1 MKYSVNENGYYE
13 FLLLQSKMV
22 HLLTFVVTRLY
33 CNYSIELPSLYQQ
46 CFNIHGSKYIYEDA
60 YKLGPFTHTC
70 GPDTRGPMCKRSF
83 MTLHIHLDLHCSLW
97 PTMAWY

>member
-1 MKYSVNENGYYE
+1 MKYDHVNENGYYE

-33 CNYSIELPSLYQQ
+33 CIYSLELPSLYQQ

-60 YKLGPFTHTC
+60 YKLGPFTHAAQILGVQC
-70 GPDTRGPMCKRSF
+70 AKG
-83 MTLHIHLDLHCSLW
+83 HL
-97 PTMAWY
+97 

>member
-33 CNYSIELPSLYQQ
+33 CNYIIIKYYYINSVSTYMGLNIYMRMPTNWALLPIHAAQILGVQ
-46 CFNIHGSKYIYEDA
+46 CAKG
-60 YKLGPFTHTC
+60 
-70 GPDTRGPMCKRSF
+70 
-83 MTLHIHLDLHCSLW
+83 HL
-97 PTMAWY
+97 